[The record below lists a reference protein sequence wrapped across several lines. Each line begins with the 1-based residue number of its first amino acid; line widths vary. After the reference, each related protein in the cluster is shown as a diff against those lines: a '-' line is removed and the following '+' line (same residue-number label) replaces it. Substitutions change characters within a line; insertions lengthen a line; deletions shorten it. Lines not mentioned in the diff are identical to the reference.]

1 MDGLTINLL
10 RPINPLPVGNDF
22 DKTFFDIKKTRTNDY
37 KVSMKNVELFK
48 NSINGSIGTTGVVV
62 YEAPIGSS
70 ATVIGVNV
78 ANANSNNISV
88 SVMMRDIS
96 ANKVVY
102 VVKDAL
108 IVPGSSN
115 VLVGGEQKLV
125 LESGDF
131 LSVTS
136 SLANSADVIVS
147 VLEIT

>member
-1 MDGLTINLL
+1 MANT
-10 RPINPLPVGNDF
+10 
-22 DKTFFDIKKTRTNDY
+22 
-37 KVSMKNVELFK
+37 FK
-48 NSINGSIGTTGVVV
+48 NSINGSIGTTGVIV
-62 YEAPIGSS
+62 YEAPAGSS

-78 ANANSNNISV
+78 ANANPNNISV

-96 ANKVVY
+96 ANRVVF

-108 IVPGSSN
+108 IVPGSST

-136 SLANSADVIVS
+136 SLANSADAIVS

>member
-1 MDGLTINLL
+1 MANT
-10 RPINPLPVGNDF
+10 
-22 DKTFFDIKKTRTNDY
+22 
-37 KVSMKNVELFK
+37 FK
-48 NSINGSIGTTGVVV
+48 NSINSSIGTTGVIV
-62 YEAPIGSS
+62 YQAPGGSS

-96 ANKVVY
+96 ANRVVF

-108 IVPGSSN
+108 IIPGSST

-136 SLANSADVIVS
+136 SLANSADAIVS